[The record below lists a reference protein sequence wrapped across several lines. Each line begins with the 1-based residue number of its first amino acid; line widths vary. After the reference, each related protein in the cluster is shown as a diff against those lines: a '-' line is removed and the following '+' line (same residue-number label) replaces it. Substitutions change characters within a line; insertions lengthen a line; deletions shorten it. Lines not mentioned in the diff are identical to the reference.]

1 MESSKE
7 KYNSISEKENEQQLV
22 RVCSRCEFEVFPSKT
37 CLNLLNNLCYKYCY
51 GIINLQIGGERYE
64 NN

>member
-37 CLNLLNNLCYKYCY
+37 CLNLLNNLCYK
-51 GIINLQIGGERYE
+51 
-64 NN
+64 